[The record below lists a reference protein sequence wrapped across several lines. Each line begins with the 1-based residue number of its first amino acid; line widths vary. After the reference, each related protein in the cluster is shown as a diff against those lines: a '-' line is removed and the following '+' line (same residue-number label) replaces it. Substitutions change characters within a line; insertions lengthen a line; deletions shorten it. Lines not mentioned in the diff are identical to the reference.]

1 MKDTP
6 PEWVKRGKGG
16 YFNSEKDAQDVLDA
30 LHSGKAKIVGYD
42 KHGHPIVRHNDVTG
56 VQQQPAGR
64 LPRPADPRLHHQ
76 GHEAAERRTDQSHQ
90 GVSMSQHLDLENT
103 VVLAAVQALI
113 GAVTPSMA
121 AISVEVDAEAETAV
135 LHVALQYADNTI
147 ASLLEEVADDI
158 NQYSDDAVAVS
169 VTTWVGEDWSADWP
183 GRHHRMV
190 FAAFSR

>member
-1 MKDTP
+1 
-6 PEWVKRGKGG
+6 
-16 YFNSEKDAQDVLDA
+16 
-30 LHSGKAKIVGYD
+30 
-42 KHGHPIVRHNDVTG
+42 
-56 VQQQPAGR
+56 
-64 LPRPADPRLHHQ
+64 
-76 GHEAAERRTDQSHQ
+76 
-90 GVSMSQHLDLENT
+90 MSQHLDLENT

-169 VTTWVGEDWSADWP
+169 VTTWVGENWSADWP

>member
-1 MKDTP
+1 
-6 PEWVKRGKGG
+6 
-16 YFNSEKDAQDVLDA
+16 
-30 LHSGKAKIVGYD
+30 
-42 KHGHPIVRHNDVTG
+42 
-56 VQQQPAGR
+56 
-64 LPRPADPRLHHQ
+64 
-76 GHEAAERRTDQSHQ
+76 
-90 GVSMSQHLDLENT
+90 MSQHLDLENT

-135 LHVALQYADNTI
+135 LHVALQHADNTI
-147 ASLLEEVADDI
+147 TSLLEEVADDI

>member
-1 MKDTP
+1 
-6 PEWVKRGKGG
+6 
-16 YFNSEKDAQDVLDA
+16 
-30 LHSGKAKIVGYD
+30 
-42 KHGHPIVRHNDVTG
+42 
-56 VQQQPAGR
+56 
-64 LPRPADPRLHHQ
+64 
-76 GHEAAERRTDQSHQ
+76 
-90 GVSMSQHLDLENT
+90 MSQHLDLENT